1 MINRRSFLQQTGI
14 ISAGIML
21 TPSFLT
27 AKTNR
32 QYGLQLFAFKEQ
44 LPKEVNSI
52 IPKIAKA
59 GYKQV
64 EPFGYSK
71 ANGFWGLTASE
82 FKKLLDDNGLTAPSA
97 HYSLDSFL
105 SSGNTAQ
112 VEEVIEAAK
121 ILGQKYIVLPYL
133 TEQYRNSSDTMNA
146 VVDKINIAAEKVQ
159 QAGLKMAYHNH
170 DFEFK
175 NIEGLRL
182 FDLLLNNTNA
192 EQLDFEMDIY
202 WVVRSGED
210 PLKWLNAHP
219 NRFRLI
225 HIKDMEKANPA
236 LNTEIGSGSID
247 YKTILKKARSAGV
260 KYYIVEQENFKIDQ
274 FLSIEKSI
282 NYLKQIS

>member
-21 TPSFLT
+21 MPDLLT

-32 QYGLQLFAFKEQ
+32 QYGLQLFAFREQ

-52 IPKIAKA
+52 ISKIAKA

-82 FKKLLDDNGLTAPSA
+82 FKKLLDDNGLTAPSG

-105 SSGNTAQ
+105 SSGDTAQ
-112 VEEVIEAAK
+112 IEEVIEAAK

-133 TEQYRNSSDTMNA
+133 TEQYRNCSDAMNS
-146 VVDKINIAAEKVQ
+146 VVNKINIAADKVQ

-175 NIEGLRL
+175 NIDGQRL

-236 LNTEIGSGSID
+236 SNTEIGSGSID

-282 NYLKQIS
+282 DYLKK